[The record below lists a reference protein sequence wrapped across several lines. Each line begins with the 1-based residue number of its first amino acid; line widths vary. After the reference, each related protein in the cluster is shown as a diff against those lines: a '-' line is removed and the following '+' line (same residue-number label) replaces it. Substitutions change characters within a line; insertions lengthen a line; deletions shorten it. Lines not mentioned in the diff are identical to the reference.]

1 MRKASLASASKAKDL
16 NIKGLR
22 KALGKIDEALGKF
35 CRNDLLYLTMKVK
48 CERCLTKLSYNV
60 IRIKCQVD
68 NQHALWVLF
77 DKSVHS
83 F

>member
-1 MRKASLASASKAKDL
+1 MRKASLVSASKAKDL

-22 KALGKIDEALGKF
+22 KALGKIDEALEKF

-77 DKSVHS
+77 DKSVHN

>member
-1 MRKASLASASKAKDL
+1 MRKTSLVYTSKAKDL

-22 KALGKIDEALGKF
+22 KALGKIDDALEYF
-35 CRNDLLYLTMKVK
+35 CRNDLLHLTMKVK

-68 NQHALWVLF
+68 HQHNLWVLF
-77 DKSVHS
+77 NKSVHS
-83 F
+83 V